1 MIEQNWHF
9 TVGIDALNVKR
20 SPSLSGEVVA
30 VYGNGEVINYD
41 SYCIAEG
48 DVWISY
54 IGASG
59 IRNYVANGEHIDGV
73 NNCIFGSFE

>member
-1 MIEQNWHF
+1 MAI
-9 TVGIDALNVKR
+9 R

-48 DVWISY
+48 YVWISY

-59 IRNYVANGEHIDGV
+59 IRNYVGTGEFIYGV
-73 NNCIFGSFE
+73 NNCIFGSFA